1 MPLNLYNVAV
11 EQTSPTSTYS
21 MTSTI
26 YNNHLDARPCWYRKR
41 LASHHKFWGAD
52 HISCEIKIAICL
64 KKGCPKIQFISV
76 FPIKCNFVVL
86 IFSCFFWRIHM
97 VITNLQTYQGT
108 NRDAPTSTG
117 DLSSYHFRQWL
128 PHAAIG
134 GRDYRGAEIL
144 EIEYLTT
151 GEIDIDGNLN

>member
-1 MPLNLYNVAV
+1 MQFCGIN
-11 EQTSPTSTYS
+11 
-21 MTSTI
+21 
-26 YNNHLDARPCWYRKR
+26 
-41 LASHHKFWGAD
+41 
-52 HISCEIKIAICL
+52 ISY
-64 KKGCPKIQFISV
+64 
-76 FPIKCNFVVL
+76 
-86 IFSCFFWRIHM
+86 FFWHIHM
-97 VITNLQTYQGT
+97 VITNLQTYQATKG
-108 NRDAPTSTG
+108 DAPTSTG